1 MGHFG
6 LDDHG
11 PMWQY
16 ANMAHGQIV
25 YIRRVA
31 NDTEA
36 PNRIRELR
44 EAIGL
49 SQAELARRV
58 NCDSTTLNKVE
69 NGKRGLDLDWMMRL
83 APALTTADR
92 PVAPAD
98 LLPRSANPYLL
109 DQDERRLIDARR
121 EAPEMQRDTFQK
133 VAEAMLPFRG
143 EDDDR
148 QTA

>member
-1 MGHFG
+1 
-6 LDDHG
+6 
-11 PMWQY
+11 
-16 ANMAHGQIV
+16 MAHGQIG

-31 NDTEA
+31 NDTEP

-44 EAIGL
+44 EDIGL

-58 NCDSTTLNKVE
+58 HCDSTTLNKVE
-69 NGKRGLDLDWMMRL
+69 NGKRGLDLDWMLRL
-83 APALTTADR
+83 APALSTPDR

-109 DQDERRLIDARR
+109 TDEERRLIDARR
-121 EAPEMQRDTFQK
+121 EAGEHQRETFQK

-143 EDDDR
+143 EEDAR
-148 QTA
+148 KTA